1 MSSLAG
7 IQDAILFDYVVNY
20 VFPQYALPWNNFY
33 TSIDAEPFYTRN
45 EQRNQNV
52 RIAKSPLVVKSE
64 AQLILQLGALPS
76 WAASVAS
83 TPSGVAL
90 DTISTKNLN
99 GKLYSKDCS
108 GIDFQYLNSG
118 KIVSITGPTPTPA
131 SYWAVLQFNLVNA
144 NPKNNLSVVV
154 VSNPN
159 APGSSLYS
167 SLTGS
172 ITINGTTVNLTNPIP
187 YGVGATSDP
196 SAAIASGA
204 SNTLYTLYGNR
215 IFLAIKTT
223 VPITT
228 NGTVSYNLQFRICET
243 ATLAQ
248 AIGAPILA

>member
-7 IQDAILFDYVVNY
+7 IQDSILFDYVVNY

-33 TSIDAEPFYTRN
+33 TNIDSEPFNLRN
-45 EQRNQNV
+45 EQRNQNT
-52 RIAKSPLVVKSE
+52 RIARSPLNVNSQP
-64 AQLILQLGALPS
+64 QLILQLSALPN
-76 WAASVAS
+76 WASSVAAV
-83 TPSGVAL
+83 PSGTAL
-90 DTISTKNLN
+90 DSNSTKNLN

-108 GIDFQYLNSG
+108 GIDYQYLNGG
-118 KIVSITGPTPTPA
+118 KIVSISGPTPTPA
-131 SYWAVLQFNLVNA
+131 SYWAVLHFNLVNS

-159 APGSSLYS
+159 SPSSGLYS
-167 SLTGS
+167 SVTGS
-172 ITINGTTVNLTNPIP
+172 VTINGTTVNIKNAIP

-204 SNTLYTLYGNR
+204 SNTLYTLFGNR

-228 NGTVSYNLQFRICET
+228 EGTLSYNIQFRICET